1 MKRGA
6 AAATE
11 GRLYFDLIW
20 ALLLRAGT
28 AVSQCSVLQAA
39 SPELQPTD
47 VKAAWFIDVAT

>member
-11 GRLYFDLIW
+11 GRLYFDLTW

-28 AVSQCSVLQAA
+28 AVSQCPVLQAA
-39 SPELQPTD
+39 SSELQPTAS
-47 VKAAWFIDVAT
+47 KLQWFIAVAT